1 MPALATLAQTQDTT
15 SANQASPVVATSPVA
30 APAGQPNQADMM
42 KQMME
47 LSRTNENHKLL
58 ASTAGT
64 WSYSVKMWM
73 NPDPNAKPQE
83 SKGTA
88 VRKMTMDGRY
98 LTGEYTGKMM
108 MPGSDGKMKEFT
120 FRGAGLEAY
129 DNVKKKFLA
138 TWIDNMGTGI
148 EMVEGNYDPATK
160 SFTYAGE
167 MEPMPGYKQQV
178 REVVKLTDKDHMA
191 LEWYENTGQGER
203 KTMEISYTR
212 TGKGK

>member
-1 MPALATLAQTQDTT
+1 MPALAALAQTQDTT